1 MKMWSHNIQ
10 INLFQKS
17 WRKTNCRNDD
27 DKDENFNSNV
37 DNNND
42 SDDDNTMVTLFY
54 F

>member
-1 MKMWSHNIQ
+1 MKWRCDHI
-10 INLFQKS
+10 IFKFQKS
-17 WRKTNCRNDD
+17 WRKTNSRNDH
-27 DKDENFNSNV
+27 DKDENNNSNV